1 MSPLEQEL
9 HTSLMQIHDELVC
22 NAGKLRF
29 SDQAPLCADMLRSI
43 HELYPDLKQ
52 ALDGLQSAPEAI
64 RPALRSA
71 LAYVVGCSHYDTF
84 NFARR
89 YHAQITLLGREE
101 PDFLKDVLAYAQG
114 AAGNYR
120 LTGTSSQRLELIEGE
135 APDVMLG
142 SLLAQP
148 AGSVQSLEFDLTVL
162 RQHLQVVKE
171 YVAIAKVCD
180 PYGLTTVRDNCRNA
194 LERLPLDLG
203 VADGSGMALR
213 RVLFDDELTTP
224 LECEARVRVVAVA
237 LFGGRSSPTP
247 QKLAEH
253 LEAVGSSPEFMEHC
267 FINDLYRH
275 LQEQSAEYALRDP
288 CEESF
293 KPGSIA
299 TQTEQVK
306 VLKQFLIAQGLD
318 YRIKLAPWIL
328 SCDNFGQ
335 CLEIR
340 SRHGHDERW
349 LDRAAIRAAG
359 EWMKHARDH
368 DATSRAQAR
377 RYGWINTLTERDCI
391 SLCQDEHQLMACFKA
406 TGNSSFIHRLQAEH
420 YREAILSSDLGI

>member
-52 ALDGLQSAPEAI
+52 ALDGLQNAPEAL

-84 NFARR
+84 YFARR

-101 PDFLKDVLAYAQG
+101 PDFLRDVLAYAQG

-135 APDVMLG
+135 SPDVMLG

-148 AGSVQSLEFDLTVL
+148 AGSVQALEFDLTVL

-180 PYGLTTVRDNCRNA
+180 PYGLKTMRDNCRNA
-194 LERLPLDLG
+194 LERHPLDLG

-213 RVLFDDELTTP
+213 RVLFEGELITP

-237 LFGGRSSPTP
+237 LFGGRSSLTP
-247 QKLAEH
+247 QQLAEH
-253 LEAVGSSPEFMEHC
+253 LEAIGSSPEFMEHC
-267 FINDLYRH
+267 FINDLYRN
-275 LQEQSAEYALRDP
+275 LQDQSTDYALRDP

-293 KPGSIA
+293 KPASIA
-299 TQTEQVK
+299 TQAEQAK
-306 VLKQFLIAQGLD
+306 ALKKFMIDQGLD
-318 YRIKLAPWIL
+318 YRIKMAPWIL

-340 SRHGHDERW
+340 GRHDHDERW
-349 LDRAAIRAAG
+349 LDREVIRAAA
-359 EWMKHARDH
+359 EWMKHSVDK
-368 DATSRAQAR
+368 DSPGRAQAR
-377 RYGWINTLTERDCI
+377 RYGWIHTLSERDCI
-391 SLCQDEHQLMACFKA
+391 NLCQDEHQLMACFKA
-406 TGNSSFIHRLQAEH
+406 TGHSAFVHRIQSEQ
-420 YREAILSSDLGI
+420 YREEILSSDLGM